1 MANTTKPASAADAA
15 ATDGHGTA
23 VPHSDEHGTGE
34 PGTATSS
41 AASDFARAAGARPRS
56 FAGEFWQFARQNK
69 RWWLTPILVTLLVV
83 GLLVVLGATAAGPF
97 VYSLF

>member
-1 MANTTKPASAADAA
+1 MTDTSESTSADTSA
-15 ATDGHGTA
+15 GTA
-23 VPHSDEHGTGE
+23 SPA
-34 PGTATSS
+34 P
-41 AASDFARAAGARPRS
+41 DFERAAGAPSRS

-69 RWWLTPILVTLLVV
+69 RWWLTPILLTLLGV